1 MCPAGTYSAVVGAVS
16 NASCLA
22 CRPGS
27 SSLPGSANASDCKCT
42 EGYTGPDGGACTPS
56 LSNPLASFASED
68 MAHCELGLTWMQL
81 LLLRQHEK
89 GRISTGGL
97 GKKLVKRVKVWVC
110 DRYVRIGLRFEIP
123 NSFDALPFDRANEC
137 SEPDNPMCFVF
148 DEFEEVFIPW

>member
-1 MCPAGTYSAVVGAVS
+1 
-16 NASCLA
+16 
-22 CRPGS
+22 
-27 SSLPGSANASDCKCT
+27 
-42 EGYTGPDGGACTPS
+42 
-56 LSNPLASFASED
+56 